1 MTAWLTLIAVSFLL
15 GSVPTGHLIAR
26 ARGVDIRR
34 HGSGNIG
41 ATNVM
46 RVLGPRAGLLC
57 LALDILKGFI
67 PVLGAGLVTG
77 AIGATRLAPADAW
90 WWLAVMT
97 GAVAGHMFSPWMGFR
112 GGKGVATGLGALLGL
127 YPYLTIPAVAALVVW
142 SALVAAFRYVGLS
155 SVIAAACLPVFTAVW
170 GAARAVLVLRLDSD
184 QWAAERKAWIPFLV
198 MTSLMAAFVIVRH
211 RGNIRRTLAGTE
223 PRLGARSGP
232 PRD

>member
-1 MTAWLTLIAVSFLL
+1 MSTWLTLIAASFLL

-67 PVLGAGLVTG
+67 PTLGAGLVSGSAG
-77 AIGATRLAPADAW
+77 AARLDPADAW
-90 WWLAVMT
+90 WWLAVMAA
-97 GAVAGHMFSPWMGFR
+97 AVAGHMFSPWVGFR
-112 GGKGVATGLGALLGL
+112 GGKGVATGLGALLGV
-127 YPYLTIPAVAALVVW
+127 YPYLTLPAVGALAVW
-142 SALVAAFRYVGLS
+142 FAMVAAFRYIGIA
-155 SVIAAACLPVFTAVW
+155 SVVAAACLPVFAAAW
-170 GAARAVLVLRLDSD
+170 GALRAVLILRLDRD
-184 QWAAERKAWIPFLV
+184 QWDVHRQVWIPFLV
-198 MTSLMAAFVIVRH
+198 VTSLLAAFVIVKH

-223 PRLGARSGP
+223 PRFGEPRP